1 MVKACNEQ
9 VDQEQCMHSEK
20 QILINE
26 PKETSRIEAFSDGV
40 FSIAITLLILQVQLP
55 QVGKGHTLL
64 AGLGEQWPSYLAYVI
79 SFMTILIIWI
89 NHHNFFRL
97 VNRVDHV
104 FLILNGLL
112 LLSVTFVNY
121 PTEVLAQSLKEHG
134 ASLILGVG
142 SDQNV
147 ATIFYSVTFI
157 VISLF
162 FNVLWRYAVHH
173 NRLLSS
179 RADPRIVAAIHAQYR
194 FAPFYYVPATI
205 LGFFSVAA
213 SLAVNGLLA
222 ISFVFVKP
230 ATGN

>member
-1 MVKACNEQ
+1 
-9 VDQEQCMHSEK
+9 MHSKE
-20 QILINE
+20 QIILNE

-40 FSIAITLLILQVQLP
+40 FSIAITLLILQIQLP
-55 QVGKGHTLL
+55 QVDQHHMLL
-64 AGLGEQWPSYLAYVI
+64 KGLGEQWPSYLAFVI

-97 VNRVDHV
+97 VNRVDHI

-121 PTEVLAQSLKEHG
+121 PTEILAQSLKEQG
-134 ASLILGVG
+134 ASLLFGVG
-142 SDQNV
+142 SDQDV
-147 ATIFYSVTFI
+147 AAIFYSVTFI

-162 FNVLWRYAVHH
+162 FNVLWRYAVHQ

-194 FAPFYYVPATI
+194 FAPLYYVPAAI
-205 LGFFSVAA
+205 FGIFSVAA

-222 ISFVFVKP
+222 VSFVFVKP
-230 ATGN
+230 ATGS